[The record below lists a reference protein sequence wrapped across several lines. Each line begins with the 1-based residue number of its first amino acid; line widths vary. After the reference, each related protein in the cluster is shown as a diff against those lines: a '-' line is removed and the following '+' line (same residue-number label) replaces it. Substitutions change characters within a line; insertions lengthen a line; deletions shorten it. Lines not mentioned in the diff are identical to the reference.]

1 MKWNEIA
8 PIYSFTLKI
17 RHPKEGHFNSHCVK
31 PPLPA
36 QRTRQMNEWMAHTNQ
51 RLLGSNVKQRGNVK
65 RSALGEC
72 SLRKDTLEWKLR
84 MKVDFHHKFV
94 GEGVDGVST
103 VKLTHPINS
112 LTHSS
117 KWTDRPTINFIST
130 ARFTTTRMI
139 IKMKSG
145 RIGTGM
151 YPFSFPFLKNKKKK
165 KKLPTSAWSC
175 KTGKRNYESHP
186 FFLNEWISTHH
197 VGVFKPLA
205 FVLDFQWKRPA
216 LK

>member
-1 MKWNEIA
+1 MKWNAIA

-84 MKVDFHHKFV
+84 MKVDFHHKLV
-94 GEGVDGVST
+94 GERVDGVPT
-103 VKLTHPINS
+103 VKIDSPN
-112 LTHSS
+112 
-117 KWTDRPTINFIST
+117 
-130 ARFTTTRMI
+130 
-139 IKMKSG
+139 
-145 RIGTGM
+145 
-151 YPFSFPFLKNKKKK
+151 YQFSN
-165 KKLPTSAWSC
+165 
-175 KTGKRNYESHP
+175 
-186 FFLNEWISTHH
+186 
-197 VGVFKPLA
+197 
-205 FVLDFQWKRPA
+205 A
-216 LK
+216 LQ